1 MSKRIFLTNLNDF
14 PGKGRAVFNV
24 EGASVLVV
32 KVGEQFRAVSN
43 KCPHLGLP
51 LANGKVEGETIACPF
66 HGSKFNLQTGEN
78 LDWVTG
84 FAGLKIPEW
93 SRRLLEMGK
102 QPTALPT
109 FPVVIE
115 DSKLFVE
122 I

>member
-1 MSKRIFLTNLNDF
+1 MSKRIFLTTLADF
-14 PGKGRAVFNV
+14 SDKGRQVFSV

-32 KVGEQFRAVSN
+32 RVGEQFRAVSN

-66 HGSKFNLQTGEN
+66 HGSKFDLQTGEN

-84 FAGLKIPEW
+84 FAGIKIPEW

-102 QPTALPT
+102 QPAALHT
-109 FPVVIE
+109 FPVLVE
-115 DSKLFVE
+115 DGKLFVE
-122 I
+122 L

>member
-1 MSKRIFLTNLNDF
+1 MSKRVFLANLSDF
-14 PGKGRAVFNV
+14 PAKGREVFHV
-24 EGASVLVV
+24 EGDPILVV

-51 LANGKVEGETIACPF
+51 LANGKVEDETITCPF
-66 HGSKFNLQTGEN
+66 HGSKFDLQSGEN

-102 QPTALPT
+102 QPAQLHT
-109 FPVVIE
+109 FPVIVE
-115 DSKLFVE
+115 DDKLFVE
-122 I
+122 L